1 MSHQVEGFSCQ
12 AIAATSWATGS
23 IPARGFIVG
32 LFVTVNKIVY
42 NKTINEVSWT
52 DFEREKIMKIIAKRA
67 TISVQSQVQHFYN
80 AAHMPSA
87 NLQNNIRKHLFQKY
101 IISIQEVV
109 YVFM

>member
-1 MSHQVEGFSCQ
+1 
-12 AIAATSWATGS
+12 
-23 IPARGFIVG
+23 
-32 LFVTVNKIVY
+32 
-42 NKTINEVSWT
+42 
-52 DFEREKIMKIIAKRA
+52 MKIIAKSA